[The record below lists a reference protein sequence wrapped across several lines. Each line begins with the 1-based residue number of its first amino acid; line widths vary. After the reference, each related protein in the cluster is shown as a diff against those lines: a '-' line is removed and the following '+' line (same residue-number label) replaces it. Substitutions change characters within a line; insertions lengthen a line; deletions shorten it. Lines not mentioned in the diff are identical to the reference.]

1 MKRKNCNSKGVTLL
15 ALVITIIVLL
25 ILAAVATYSGMD
37 IIQSS
42 KLTAFTTEMKIMQTQ
57 VNDLY
62 DQWKNGEINK
72 DEVGKD
78 LTYDTTV
85 QNQANNVL
93 IDELGLENNF
103 SDLTGYRYF
112 DQETIQGLGID
123 GVEQEFFVNIENREV
138 ISYEGLLYDGDMYYT
153 LNQLPQGLYN
163 VDYDPQQGLQPSFD
177 VSFEKIGDEKYRIT
191 ISNIQYDGYI
201 DKWYVKYQEEVA
213 DYWNTT
219 EDMSFV
225 VDKKV
230 NYKVY
235 IENGDVKSEEKLV
248 EIVSEEFSRAHGE
261 IDIEFL
267 SGKTDNVTNNAN
279 APILGTNMV
288 PVNFNSSTNTW
299 DEVSEENWEYSYINT
314 PKESKWANA
323 VMKDS
328 SGNRTGYFV
337 WIPRY
342 AYKITYYD
350 DSYTNIL
357 GYSDARGIVR
367 VDGVEYIGGENRRKV
382 ENNYIVHPAFTNDVE
397 VGGWDR
403 EIEGIWVA
411 KYEAS
416 SKEGNSENEQG
427 DNVITK
433 TVQIKPAVKSWKNI
447 DIGTAYTVSKNYS
460 KENSSHLIKNSEWG
474 AVAYLS
480 YSNYGIGKETKIEKG
495 KRVDAGTYYYYTGGD
510 DNETEVYIYHVNKS
524 TIGNVYGIYDMNG
537 GSLEYVSAYLDN
549 SDNQIIEKGKALVDA
564 AVSNKLQERR
574 TVTTYEV
581 DETGESN
588 RTNNY
593 KLSSKKFGDAIYETS
608 TSADNVLGAWQD
620 AIAIYPF
627 SNLQLFGRGGFWG
640 NNHTSIFYFNC
651 ENIDTML
658 NSFRPVLIP

>member
-1 MKRKNCNSKGVTLL
+1 MKNRFIKSKGVTLI
-15 ALVITIIVLL
+15 ALIITIIVLV
-25 ILAAVATYSGMD
+25 ILASIATYSG
-37 IIQSS
+37 IGVINSS

-57 VNDLY
+57 VNNLY
-62 DQWKNGEINK
+62 EQWKSGEVDK
-72 DEVGKD
+72 DTIGLD
-78 LTYDTTV
+78 LTSSTEV
-85 QNQANNVL
+85 QNQAEFVL
-93 IDELGLENNF
+93 IDELEYANNI
-103 SDLTGYRYF
+103 SELTGYRF
-112 DQETIQGLGID
+112 FNQETIKKLGID
-123 GVEQEFFVNIENREV
+123 AIKEEFFINIEERQV
-138 ISYEGLLYDGDMYYT
+138 VSYLGLQYEGDVYYT
-153 LNQLPQGLYN
+153 LEQLPQGLYN
-163 VDYDPQQGLQPSFD
+163 VDYDPQQGLEPTFD
-177 VSFEKIGDEKYRIT
+177 LSYEKIGENKWRIT
-191 ISNIQYDGYI
+191 VSNIKYDGYI
-201 DKWYVKYQEEVA
+201 DKWYVKYQEDGS

-219 EDMSFV
+219 EEMSFV
-225 VDKKV
+225 VEKRA

-235 IENGDVKSEEKLV
+235 IENGEIKSEEKLA
-248 EIVSEEFSRAHGE
+248 ETVSEEFSRANGE
-261 IDIEFL
+261 IDIVFL
-267 SGKTDNVTNNAN
+267 REKTDDTTNNAN

-288 PVNFNSSTNTW
+288 PVNYNSNTNTW
-299 DEVSEENWEYSYINT
+299 DEVSKENWEYSYVNT

-357 GYSDARGIVR
+357 GYSDARGIVA
-367 VDGVEYIGGENRRKV
+367 VNGAEYVGEGSRR
-382 ENNYIVHPAFTNDVE
+382 EAGDNYIVHPAFTNDIS

-427 DNVITK
+427 DNVTTK

-495 KRVDAGTYYYYTGGD
+495 IRVDGGTYYYYTGGD
-510 DNETEVYIYHVNKS
+510 DNETEVYISHVNKS

-549 SDNQIIEKGKALVDA
+549 SDNEIIEKGKALVDA
-564 AVSNKLQERR
+564 AVSNNLQEIR

-581 DETGESN
+581 DETGESD

-608 TSADNVLGAWQD
+608 TSGDNVSGAWQD

-640 NNHTSIFYFNC
+640 NNYTSIFYFNC
-651 ENIDTML
+651 ENTDTML

>member
-1 MKRKNCNSKGVTLL
+1 MKNRFIKSKGVTLI
-15 ALVITIIVLL
+15 ALIITIIVLV
-25 ILAAVATYSGMD
+25 ILASIATYSG
-37 IIQSS
+37 IGVINSS

-57 VNDLY
+57 VNNLY
-62 DQWKNGEINK
+62 EQWKSGEVDK
-72 DEVGKD
+72 DTIGLD
-78 LTYDTTV
+78 LTSSTEV
-85 QNQANNVL
+85 QNQAEFVL
-93 IDELGLENNF
+93 IDELEYANNI
-103 SDLTGYRYF
+103 SELTGYRF
-112 DQETIQGLGID
+112 FNQETIKKLGID
-123 GVEQEFFVNIENREV
+123 AIKEEFFINIEERQV
-138 ISYEGLLYDGDMYYT
+138 VSYLGLQYEGDVYYT
-153 LNQLPQGLYN
+153 LEQLPQGLYN
-163 VDYDPQQGLQPSFD
+163 VDYDPQQGLEPTFD
-177 VSFEKIGDEKYRIT
+177 LSYEKIGENKWRIT
-191 ISNIQYDGYI
+191 VSNIKYDGYI
-201 DKWYVKYQEEVA
+201 DKWYVKYQEDGS

-219 EDMSFV
+219 EEMSFV
-225 VDKKV
+225 VEKRA

-235 IENGDVKSEEKLV
+235 IENGEIKSEEKLA
-248 EIVSEEFSRAHGE
+248 ETVSEEFSRANGE
-261 IDIEFL
+261 IDIVFL
-267 SGKTDNVTNNAN
+267 REKTDDTTNNAN

-288 PVNFNSSTNTW
+288 PVNYNSNTNTW
-299 DEVSEENWEYSYINT
+299 DEVSKENWEYSYVNT

-357 GYSDARGIVR
+357 GYSDARGIVA
-367 VDGVEYIGGENRRKV
+367 VNGAEYVGEGSRR
-382 ENNYIVHPAFTNDVE
+382 EAGDNYIVHPAFTNDIS

-427 DNVITK
+427 DNVTTK

-495 KRVDAGTYYYYTGGD
+495 IRVDAGTYYYYTGGD
-510 DNETEVYIYHVNKS
+510 DNETEVYISHVNKS

-549 SDNQIIEKGKALVDA
+549 SDNEIIEKGKALVDA
-564 AVSNKLQERR
+564 AVSNNLQEIR

-581 DETGESN
+581 DETGESD

-608 TSADNVLGAWQD
+608 TSGDNVSGAWQD

-640 NNHTSIFYFNC
+640 NNYTSIFYFNC
-651 ENIDTML
+651 ENTDTML

>member
-62 DQWKNGEINK
+62 DKWKSGEINK
-72 DEVGKD
+72 DEIGKD
-78 LTYDTTV
+78 LTYNTTV

-163 VDYDPQQGLQPSFD
+163 VDYDPQQSSGPTFD

-201 DKWYVKYQEEVA
+201 DKWYVKYQEDGA

-225 VDKKV
+225 VNKKA
-230 NYKVY
+230 NYTVY
-235 IENGDVKSEEKLV
+235 IENGLVKSADKTV
-248 EIVSEEFSRAHGE
+248 EIVAGEFNRAYGE
-261 IDIEFL
+261 IDVVFL
-267 SGKTDNVTNNAN
+267 SGKTNSVSDSAN
-279 APILGTNMV
+279 APVLGTNMT
-288 PVNFNSSTNTW
+288 PVNFNSSNNTW
-299 DEVSEENWEYSYINT
+299 QEVDESSWEYSYTDT

-323 VMKDS
+323 VVKDD
-328 SGNRTGYFV
+328 SGNITGYFV

-342 AYKITYYD
+342 AYKITYYNEPEHQ
-350 DSYTNIL
+350 TII
-357 GYSDARGIVR
+357 GYSDARGMVT
-367 VDGVEYIGGENRRKV
+367 VNGAEYIGQGSRRKAGD
-382 ENNYIVHPAFTNDVE
+382 NYVVHPTFTNDIE
-397 VGGWDR
+397 VGGWDS
-403 EIEGIWVA
+403 ELEGIWVA

-416 SKEGNSENEQG
+416 SEEGNSDTSSG
-427 DNVITK
+427 DNVTTK
-433 TVQIKPAVKSWKNI
+433 TVQVKPGVSSWRYMQ
-447 DIGTAYTVSKNYS
+447 IGNMYTVSRNYS
-460 KENSSHLIKNSEWG
+460 PENKSHLMKNSEWG

-480 YSNYGIGKETKIEKG
+480 YSDYGIGKEKKVERNSNSSYI
-495 KRVDAGTYYYYTGGD
+495 TGGS
-510 DNETEVYIYHVNKS
+510 NTESEIYTTNVGQS
-524 TIGNVYGIYDMNG
+524 TTGNAWGIYDMNG
-537 GSLEYVSAYLDN
+537 GAYERVASYVNNEN
-549 SDNQIIEKGKALVDA
+549 SNLTTYGQTLIDAGTSNENSEK
-564 AVSNKLQERR
+564 R
-574 TVTTYEV
+574 TVQVYEASN
-581 DETGESN
+581 GEDGTSDSQSA
-588 RTNNY
+588 NY
-593 KLSSKKFGDAIYETS
+593 KLSGEMMFGNATYETS
-608 TSADNVLGAWQD
+608 ITYNGSTGSWQEACAYFPSTS
-620 AIAIYPF
+620 IPF
-627 SNLQLFGRGGFWG
+627 FVRGGID
-640 NNHTSIFYFNC
+640 NNINAGVFF
-651 ENIDTML
+651 
-658 NSFRPVLIP
+658 FRL